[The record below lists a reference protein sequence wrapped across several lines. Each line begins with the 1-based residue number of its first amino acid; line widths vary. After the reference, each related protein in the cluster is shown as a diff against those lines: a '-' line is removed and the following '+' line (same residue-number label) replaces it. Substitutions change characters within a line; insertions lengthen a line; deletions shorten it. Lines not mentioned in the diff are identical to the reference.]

1 MPEKMLFGSVIQS
14 QGVPFVAFLES
25 EGDYVDG
32 DWFDGQEVTKELLG
46 IILPL
51 SNDDVKYVENGIY
64 TVKERKL
71 LTVEQIPEDTKVE
84 YNGSK
89 YTVQAFKDYSAYTD
103 VNIYLMRWREK

>member
-1 MPEKMLFGSVIQS
+1 MPEKMSFASVIRS
-14 QGVPFVAFLES
+14 QGVPFVAFVK
-25 EGDYVDG
+25 GKGGYVDG
-32 DWFDGQEVTKELLG
+32 EWVDGQEAPEGMTG

-51 SNDDVKYVENGIY
+51 SNDDIKYVENGTY

-71 LTVEQIPEDTKVE
+71 LTVEQIPEGTKVE